1 MNSLLS
7 YFPDIFVFVKEHQ
20 MHDVMGF
27 RILAV
32 IDLQVLA
39 EKVGCGFR
47 HFMDR
52 YYFIFV
58 NEYKQTASVKQA
70 TSL

>member
-1 MNSLLS
+1 
-7 YFPDIFVFVKEHQ
+7 